1 MRHTGIPHGVWGLL
15 LAALCA
21 LLSTSVFSQN
31 LSELER
37 QRQQTLQQQK
47 ATQQRIDKLN
57 RELAN
62 LDALTAQRLKDL
74 RALEAEI
81 RRLEKEKA
89 DLGRQI
95 NLLQQQ
101 VRETEAEIAQNEARL
116 ADLKQRLAALV
127 NSLYREQA
135 GRYLPLLQAQSFTD
149 LSVRAN
155 WVGYL
160 GNQQTDL
167 IERINRL
174 LEQLNG
180 QRERLVLLVR
190 DLNAKQADRQIKIN
204 QLTDSRAQLQST
216 ITALRQQ
223 AEGRK
228 VLLRESLLARNEL
241 QSQLNSVVAA
251 ITKEQRRLAEERR
264 RREEEARRQREREA
278 AERRRQQLAAQQN
291 ATRPPTEPEP
301 VAIIPNVVVGTLQ
314 FPVPGGRIVA
324 PFGTQGTYQVIQG
337 PGEYSPVVSAASG
350 IVLDEYPVS
359 NTGWWI
365 IIAHGNVTSFYIG
378 LQEPLVQKGQQV
390 SKGQRIGYTGG
401 APLIPPDTLWF
412 AVANDNGVQVDPS
425 RYY

>member
-1 MRHTGIPHGVWGLL
+1 MKCSGVRGGIWGLSL
-15 LAALCA
+15 LVLCV
-21 LLSTSVFSQN
+21 LSFASVFSQS
-31 LSELER
+31 LGELER

-47 ATQQRIDKLN
+47 ANQQRIEKLN

-62 LDALTAQRLKDL
+62 LDALTAQRLRDL
-74 RALEAEI
+74 RFLEGQI
-81 RRLEKEKA
+81 QRLEKERA

-101 VRETEAEIAQNEARL
+101 VRETEAEIAQNEAQL
-116 ADLKQRLAALV
+116 ADLKKRLAALI

-149 LSVRAN
+149 LSVRAR

-160 GNQQTDL
+160 GNQQTNL
-167 IERINRL
+167 IQRINFL
-174 LEQLNG
+174 LEQLASQK
-180 QRERLVLLVR
+180 QRLILLVR
-190 DLNAKQADRQIKIN
+190 DLNAKQADRQNKIN
-204 QLTDSRAQLQST
+204 QLTASRSQLQAT
-216 ITALRQQ
+216 LAALRQQ

-228 VLLRESLLARNEL
+228 VLLRESLIARNEL
-241 QSQLNSVVAA
+241 QNQLNSVVAA

-278 AERRRQQLAAQQN
+278 AERRRQQQLAAQQN
-291 ATRPPTEPEP
+291 NSGLEP

-324 PFGTQGTYQVIQG
+324 PFGLQGTYQVIQG
-337 PGEYSPVVSAASG
+337 PGEFSPVVAAASG
-350 IVLDEYPVS
+350 VVLDEYPVS

-378 LQEPLVQKGQQV
+378 LQSPLVQKGQQV

-401 APLIPPDTLWF
+401 AALIPADTLWF
-412 AVANDNGVQVDPS
+412 AVANDDGVQVDPS

>member
-1 MRHTGIPHGVWGLL
+1 MKNTGIPRSVWGLL
-15 LAALCA
+15 FLCA
-21 LLSTSVFSQN
+21 VVFASVFSQS

-47 ATQQRIDKLN
+47 ANQQRIEKLN

-62 LDALTAQRLKDL
+62 LDALTAQRLRDL
-74 RALEAEI
+74 RALEGQI
-81 RRLEKEKA
+81 QRLEKERA

-95 NLLQQQ
+95 DLLQQQ
-101 VRETEAEIAQNEARL
+101 VRETEAEIARNEAQLAELKKRL
-116 ADLKQRLAALV
+116 ATLIQ
-127 NSLYREQA
+127 SLYREQA

-149 LSVRAN
+149 LSVRAK

-160 GNQQTDL
+160 GNQQTSL
-167 IERINRL
+167 IQRINFL
-174 LEQLNG
+174 LEQLDSQK
-180 QRERLVLLVR
+180 QRLILLVR
-190 DLNAKQADRQIKIN
+190 DLNAKQADRQNKIN
-204 QLTDSRAQLQST
+204 ELSASRSQLQAT
-216 ITALRQQ
+216 LAALRQQ

-241 QSQLNSVVAA
+241 QNQLNSVVAA

-291 ATRPPTEPEP
+291 NSDQEPA
-301 VAIIPNVVVGTLQ
+301 AIIPNVVVGALQ
-314 FPVPGGRIVA
+314 FPVPGGRIVV
-324 PFGTQGTYQVIQG
+324 PFGLQGTYQVIQG
-337 PGEYSPVVSAASG
+337 PGDFSPVVAAASG
-350 IVLDEYPVS
+350 VVLDQYPVS
-359 NTGWWI
+359 NTGWWL

-378 LQEPLVQKGQQV
+378 LQSPLVQKGQQV

-401 APLIPPDTLWF
+401 AALIPADTLWF
-412 AVANDNGVQVDPS
+412 AVANDDGVQVDPS